1 MFNFFIIVKVG
12 EEIVFEFLNVFNL
25 NFFYEIQYGDN
36 EIKNNVKSDLYCRYD
51 FDIWIKKYILLNIYI
66 VIL

>member
-1 MFNFFIIVKVG
+1 MFNFFIIVRVG